1 MPTSVAN
8 HYRPQ
13 TMAAGVGCRPPRRHA
28 NAGRLQSVKWVQRSV
43 MRVWWQWPL
52 LINFATSYNNVKD
65 IYIKLWRISN

>member
-28 NAGRLQSVKWVQRSV
+28 NAGRPAVCK
-43 MRVWWQWPL
+43 MG
-52 LINFATSYNNVKD
+52 ATFCNACMVAMAIVD
-65 IYIKLWRISN
+65 